1 MMYRTTKKGTHME
14 IKIEK
19 REVYGVVR
27 YYPKSEGA
35 ELLVSMNNRKTLS
48 LNMLRT
54 AKALGHTVTMVTP
67 TWETQADEIADDFQA
82 NLRLR
87 SFKRRIGLAS

>member
-1 MMYRTTKKGTHME
+1 ME

-27 YYPKSEGA
+27 YYPISEGA
-35 ELLVSMNNRKTLS
+35 ELFVSMTNRKTLS

-87 SFKRRIGLAS
+87 SLKRRIGLAS

>member
-1 MMYRTTKKGTHME
+1 ME

-19 REVYGVVR
+19 RVVYGVVR
-27 YYPKSEGA
+27 YYPMSEGA
-35 ELLVSMNNRKTLS
+35 ELFVSMNNRKTLS
-48 LNMLRT
+48 RNMLR
-54 AKALGHTVTMVTP
+54 AAEALGHTVTMVTP
-67 TWETQADEIADDFQA
+67 TWKTQADEIADDFQA

>member
-1 MMYRTTKKGTHME
+1 ME

-19 REVYGVVR
+19 RVVYGVVR
-27 YYPKSEGA
+27 YYPMSEGA

-54 AKALGHTVTMVTP
+54 AEALGHTVTMVTP
-67 TWETQADEIADDFQA
+67 TWKTQADEISDDFQEG
-82 NLRLR
+82 LKMRTLT
-87 SFKRRIGLAS
+87 RRLAS

>member
-1 MMYRTTKKGTHME
+1 ME

-27 YYPKSEGA
+27 YYPMSEGA
-35 ELLVSMNNRKTLS
+35 ELLASLAGKKTLS

-54 AKALGHTVTMVTP
+54 AEALGHTVTMVAP
-67 TWETQADEIADDFQA
+67 TWKTQADEISDDFQA

-87 SFKRRIGLAS
+87 SLKRRIGLAS